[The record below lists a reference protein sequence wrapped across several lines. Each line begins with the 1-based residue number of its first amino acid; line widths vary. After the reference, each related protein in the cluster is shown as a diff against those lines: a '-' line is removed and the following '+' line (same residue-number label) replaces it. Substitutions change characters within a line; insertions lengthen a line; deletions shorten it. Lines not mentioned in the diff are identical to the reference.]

1 MQYFERGQCY
11 WLYFDKVQCNGNC
24 SWENTRNFRSSHE
37 NIRFTQ
43 LQRVQPMRKKLL
55 VYIWALYCRSMHA
68 LNFDNQHILVNT
80 LRKYKC
86 IGDFSLGEPLISN
99 LTAPLPTQSQK
110 NIFWFCFVFLWALYR
125 KAMPALNCDGQPIL
139 ANILGKHN
147 CIGEEREALQLS
159 TIYAIQVFCPTKY
172 EVPAC
177 VRWTCIGVVVNSNSW
192 SQSV

>member
-1 MQYFERGQCY
+1 MQ
-11 WLYFDKVQCNGNC
+11 
-24 SWENTRNFRSSHE
+24 WELFIGKHPNFHSSHE

-43 LQRVQPMRKKLL
+43 LQRVHPMRKKLL

-68 LNFDNQHILVNT
+68 LNLDNQHILVNT

-125 KAMPALNCDGQPIL
+125 RSMPALNCDGQPIL
-139 ANILGKHN
+139 ANTLGKHN

-172 EVPAC
+172 EVQIFPAC
-177 VRWTCIGVVVNSNSW
+177 VRWTCIGVAVGSNSW

>member
-1 MQYFERGQCY
+1 MQ
-11 WLYFDKVQCNGNC
+11 
-24 SWENTRNFRSSHE
+24 WELFMGRHPKFHSSHE

-43 LQRVQPMRKKLL
+43 LQRVHPMRKKLL

-110 NIFWFCFVFLWALYR
+110 KYLLVLFCISMSPVPQVNACTELWWSAH
-125 KAMPALNCDGQPIL
+125 P
-139 ANILGKHN
+139 GKHS
-147 CIGEEREALQLS
+147 GEAQLHWGGEWS
-159 TIYAIQVFCPTKY
+159 PTIVHHICHTGVLSNQIWGSDISCLCPL
-172 EVPAC
+172 
-177 VRWTCIGVVVNSNSW
+177 NLHW
-192 SQSV
+192 SCSGQ

>member
-1 MQYFERGQCY
+1 MQ
-11 WLYFDKVQCNGNC
+11 
-24 SWENTRNFRSSHE
+24 WELFMGRHPKFHSSHE

-43 LQRVQPMRKKLL
+43 LQRVHPMRKKLL

-68 LNFDNQHILVNT
+68 LNLDNQHILVNT
-80 LRKYKC
+80 LSKYKC

-125 KAMPALNCDGQPIL
+125 RSMPALNCDGQPIL
-139 ANILGKHN
+139 ANTLGKHN

-172 EVPAC
+172 EVQIFPAC
-177 VRWTCIGVVVNSNSW
+177 VRWTCIGVAVGRNSW